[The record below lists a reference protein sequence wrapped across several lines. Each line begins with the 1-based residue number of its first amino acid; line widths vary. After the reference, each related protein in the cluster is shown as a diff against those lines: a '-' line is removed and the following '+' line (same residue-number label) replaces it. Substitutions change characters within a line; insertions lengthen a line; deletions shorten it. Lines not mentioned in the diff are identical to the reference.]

1 MSAADVVTEYV
12 ETLPGETRRL
22 GHAEWGITVAAE
34 AAGGWP
40 LDVGL
45 RIADG
50 LLRAQA
56 FVAPANEAINAWNF
70 LHWNRQT
77 RMVRFSCTSA
87 GDIWINADAPVAGLD
102 ASGVDRLLGLVA
114 EGAIFA
120 RRYVESLDSSP
131 TIAST
136 ASSGDGER
144 STSSGL
150 GGGS

>member
-1 MSAADVVTEYV
+1 MSAAEIVSDYV
-12 ETLPGETRRL
+12 AALPGETRRL
-22 GHAEWGITVAAE
+22 GHAEWGITVTPE

-56 FVAPANEAINAWNF
+56 FVAPASDALNPWNF

-77 RMVRFSCTSA
+77 RLVRFSCTRS
-87 GDIWINADAPVAGLD
+87 GDIWINGDAPVAGLD
-102 ASGVDRLLGLVA
+102 HGAVDRLLGLIA

-120 RRYVESLDSSP
+120 RRYAESV
-131 TIAST
+131 TEEA
-136 ASSGDGER
+136 R
-144 STSSGL
+144 
-150 GGGS
+150 

>member
-1 MSAADVVTEYV
+1 VSAADVVSDYIDS
-12 ETLPGETRRL
+12 LPGETRRL
-22 GHAEWGITVAAE
+22 GHAEWGITVAPD

-56 FVAPANEAINAWNF
+56 FVAPANEAFNPWNF

-77 RMVRFSCTSA
+77 RIVRFSCTRA
-87 GDIWINADAPVAGLD
+87 GDIWINGDVPVSGLD
-102 ASGVDRLLGLVA
+102 AGAVDRLLGLIA

-120 RRYVESLDSSP
+120 RGYAVSADS
-131 TIAST
+131 
-136 ASSGDGER
+136 
-144 STSSGL
+144 
-150 GGGS
+150 

>member
-1 MSAADVVTEYV
+1 MSAADVVSEYV
-12 ETLPGETRRL
+12 DALPGETRRL
-22 GHAEWGITVAAE
+22 GHAEWGITVAPE

-56 FVAPANEAINAWNF
+56 FVAPAAEGLNPWNF

-77 RMVRFSCTSA
+77 RMVRFSCTSS
-87 GDIWINADAPVAGLD
+87 GDIWMNGDLPVAGLD
-102 ASGVDRLLGLVA
+102 HAAVDRLLGLIA

-120 RRYVESLDSSP
+120 RGYAESVK
-131 TIAST
+131 
-136 ASSGDGER
+136 SGP
-144 STSSGL
+144 
-150 GGGS
+150 

>member
-1 MSAADVVTEYV
+1 MSAADVVNEYV
-12 ETLPGETRRL
+12 EGLPGETRRL
-22 GHAEWGITVAAE
+22 GHAEWGITVAPE

-56 FVAPANEAINAWNF
+56 FVAPANDALNPWNF

-77 RMVRFSCTSA
+77 RMVRFSCTRS
-87 GDIWINADAPVAGLD
+87 GDIWMNGDVPVKELD
-102 ASGVDRLLGLVA
+102 AEAVDRLLGLIA

-120 RRYVESLDSSP
+120 RSYAASLSD
-131 TIAST
+131 
-136 ASSGDGER
+136 
-144 STSSGL
+144 
-150 GGGS
+150 

>member
-1 MSAADVVTEYV
+1 MSAADLVTEYV

-22 GHAEWGITVAAE
+22 DHAEWGITVPPE

-56 FVAPANEAINAWNF
+56 YVAPAGEALNPWNF

-77 RMVRFSCTSA
+77 RIVRFSCTRS
-87 GDIWINADAPVAGLD
+87 GDIWINADVPVRGLD
-102 ASGVDRLLGLVA
+102 AQAVDQLLGLVA

-120 RRYVESLDSSP
+120 RRYASEPAGGDS
-131 TIAST
+131 
-136 ASSGDGER
+136 G
-144 STSSGL
+144 
-150 GGGS
+150 

>member
-1 MSAADVVTEYV
+1 MSAADVVNEYV
-12 ETLPGETRRL
+12 DSLPGETRRL

-56 FVAPANEAINAWNF
+56 FVAPRNDELNPWNF

-77 RMVRFSCTSA
+77 RIVRFSCTRS
-87 GDIWINADAPVAGLD
+87 GDIWINGDVPVTALD
-102 ASGVDRLLGLVA
+102 EQGVDRLLGLLA
-114 EGAIFA
+114 EGAVLA
-120 RRYVESLDSSP
+120 RNALG
-131 TIAST
+131 AS
-136 ASSGDGER
+136 
-144 STSSGL
+144 
-150 GGGS
+150 

>member
-1 MSAADVVTEYV
+1 MSAADVVSEYV
-12 ETLPGETRRL
+12 EALPGETRRL

-45 RIADG
+45 RISDG

-56 FVAPANEAINAWNF
+56 FVAPAGDDLNPWNF

-77 RMVRFSCTSA
+77 RLVRFACTSS
-87 GDIWINADAPVAGLD
+87 GDIWMNGDLPVTGLD
-102 ASGVDRLLGLVA
+102 HAAVDRLLGLLA

-120 RRYVESLDSSP
+120 RRYAQSVTEGP
-131 TIAST
+131 
-136 ASSGDGER
+136 
-144 STSSGL
+144 
-150 GGGS
+150 